1 MTTDRNP
8 IDAGRGDPLEKGGVS
23 GPAEHPLDAG
33 TGRRARSDPTGT
45 SASHPGKPD
54 PVDTGWEG
62 GSARSQEAARQAA
75 RTGEDSQAGAAQ
87 PADDTGSLSPL
98 PATFADGV
106 GSAAA
111 PDGHEEDGEPDEN
124 RAPAGTGQEPVQ
136 RASRRPW
143 VFAGLLLGLGAAFM
157 ATRRSHSR
165 RGVA

>member
-8 IDAGRGDPLEKGGVS
+8 IDANRSDPLEEGAATD
-23 GPAEHPLDAG
+23 PAEHPLDAG
-33 TGRRARSDPTGT
+33 TGRRARSDPTRT

-62 GSARSQEAARQAA
+62 GSAQSHQAARQAA

-87 PADDTGSLSPL
+87 PTDDTGSLSPL

-106 GSAAA
+106 GTAQA
-111 PDGHEEDGEPDEN
+111 PGGHREDGQPDED
-124 RAPAGTGQEPVQ
+124 RAPAGSGQEPVQ
-136 RASRRPW
+136 RASRHPW
-143 VFAGLLLGLGAAFM
+143 VFAGLLLGLGAAFV